1 MPGHL
6 HRLALCLVLASVFAR
21 VGEAQVLRDITLNGT
36 DRMKISLRA
45 DARVKTSVLV
55 NGTLEIDDTGGLS
68 YRNTAGFELAG
79 TIDTSG
85 KQPVISLDETLL
97 ENEIMEAIVQVLPG
111 TVVTSVEL
119 GKTRVRIAAKDRK
132 GAITA
137 KLGLG
142 VGFTAT
148 ALQGEL
154 QGKLVMG
161 AKLSEAPLCT
171 ACGKLFEGTD
181 NIDQSFEACDGFS
194 VSGSGA
200 ATLEIFPDSD
210 GDGSSAWRYTD
221 SSGLPTG
228 GTLTQLG
235 RTIECQLDGPS
246 RAILAVSLAAAVFA
260 ECRMQVVAAIGEETC
275 SGKLG
280 ASGTSLSFG
289 FAVEFDAGGPGESK
303 TRGKL
308 KVAEPSAAASP

>member
-181 NIDQSFEACDGFS
+181 SIDRSFEACDGFS

-200 ATLEIFPDSD
+200 ATLEILPD
-210 GDGSSAWRYTD
+210 GDGHAHTAGQD
-221 SSGLPTG
+221 
-228 GTLTQLG
+228 
-235 RTIECQLDGPS
+235 D
-246 RAILAVSLAAAVFA
+246 
-260 ECRMQVVAAIGEETC
+260 RMPARWPQQGHPCGVARCG
-275 SGKLG
+275 
-280 ASGTSLSFG
+280 SFRG
-289 FAVEFDAGGPGESK
+289 VQDAGRRRD
-303 TRGKL
+303 RGRDLLGKARREWHQHL
-308 KVAEPSAAASP
+308 LRLRSGVRRRWAW